1 MKTLIDL
8 SVKIA
13 KILGK
18 EGVDKYRT
26 DDYVSSK
33 VTEEIGEISEEYEA
47 ILDGVAGGKDGV
59 LGEIVD
65 MTISLMDLLVLTGAK
80 GEFMNLIAKD
90 METVLSESENEN
102 PQRLLN
108 QLVKENGMISIGLQ
122 MRKGLSYKKPSDFG
136 FVSAEEYL
144 HVIVRKMIVLG
155 LKMYDACYVENSV
168 DHTVSPKEFFIDTYK
183 KKTGKWMSKRGVDL
197 SN

>member
-8 SVKIA
+8 SVRIA

-18 EGVDKYRT
+18 EGVNKYRT

-80 GEFMNLIAKD
+80 DEFMNLIAKD
-90 METVLSESENEN
+90 METVSSEKEN

-136 FVSAEEYL
+136 FVSAKEYL
-144 HVIVRKMIVLG
+144 HMIVRKMIVLG
-155 LKMYDACYVENSV
+155 LKMYDACYVESSD
-168 DHTVSPKEFFIDTYK
+168 DHAVSPKEFFIDTYK
-183 KKTGKWMSKRGVDL
+183 KKTGKWMNKRGVDL
-197 SN
+197 NNLK